1 MSEKSRLMPISYYNP
16 KQAIRLSA
24 YADTIVLEPDG
35 CESRLRAIRF
45 GGYPEMVR
53 AMSDAIY
60 AGATLETEFAGETAM
75 LSCEPKKYECHL
87 SHDGI
92 YAEATILSLD
102 DEDTAAKKDEEAQ
115 ADGQTNVELPP
126 RKCVLFCPAG
136 DRRALFEA
144 LDRKTAVPLIP
155 EFQDYVLDELQRRR
169 LLKPLRVISIRERLE
184 AWLLLC
190 KKDDA
195 NIVKVLEDGL
205 KSGAIRIPGT
215 VQNLNGFDS
224 VHSVTSYL
232 SAFGVTVAERIR
244 NQFQPLFD
252 PAAEQLFPEILHIN
266 DYIREHAG
274 YSLYPAQ
281 LAVAESVKRKL
292 SEGKSAFIVAECG
305 SGKTKIGATALAAY
319 QAQKRKKTFNIILC
333 PSHVAKKWVRELAET
348 LPETAGVI
356 VRSITELDSL
366 YAQYLQGDKSS
377 YAVISKEKARDGYMR
392 RPAVLFDARKG
403 AFRCPGCGSV
413 IELPSSDDTYD
424 WVTAKPE
431 AFRMENRRNHQCMNC
446 GEPLWTAVNPSVP
459 SPWVKIPEY
468 GWVHRKLAVHAIQ
481 KTKNPAA
488 LDALPTLRENPDGYF
503 PTRGAC
509 RRYPLSSYIKKRYRG
524 RLDGLIVDELHE
536 YNNDSGQ
543 GDAMAELFGT
553 AKKVIGMTAT
563 LINGYSSG
571 IFHLL
576 YRTSAQLMLT
586 DGKPHEKPA
595 LFNTEY
601 GVVET
606 TYTEADESYAAKRR
620 SQKSNVRTRQLP
632 GVSPLVF
639 SRFLLEKTAF
649 LSLSDMGKALPS
661 YEEIPTACCMDE
673 AVQSEYKRIENALV
687 RVLRSDRRAAQKIL
701 SAYLNLLT
709 VYPDQPYDQKPI
721 LYPDSNVPIV
731 EPENIGD
738 ADTLGEKEQKTLEI
752 VKAAIQNGERALIYT
767 SWVRTDSQ
775 QKLKKLL
782 TDEGYLELTAKS
794 NVYKL
799 PLQPSSPNTTS
810 REPYALEQR
819 HAAYSE
825 MLSLLTLSDRHREN
839 LHERGLPDEIIA
851 RNGYKSMP
859 ETEAERRLLAS
870 LLACDHELH
879 GLPGFYT
886 KDGAWTLAGANG
898 FLIPVRNKDGFIQG
912 MKIRLDDDAAR
923 KYRWL
928 SSRPSRMENGARS
941 YSWIHVTGDTT
952 QKRAYL
958 TEGPLKGDIASYFA
972 NDALFV
978 CLGGVNA
985 HKGLRETLLSLGV
998 TEVMEAMDMDQ
1009 FTNPQVRQAITTL
1022 RREVQSI
1029 QGIQYYQCTW
1039 NPRFKGVDDYL
1050 LDWTKRKSA

>member
-1 MSEKSRLMPISYYNP
+1 MPEKSRLVPISYFNP
-16 KQAIRLSA
+16 KQEIRLSA
-24 YADTIVLEPDG
+24 YADTIILEPDG
-35 CESRLRAIRF
+35 REQRLRAIRF

-60 AGATLETEFAGETAM
+60 AGATLETEFAGEPAM
-75 LSCEPKKYECHL
+75 LACEPKKYECHL

-102 DEDTAAKKDEEAQ
+102 DADTAAKKDEDAQ

-126 RKCVLFCPAG
+126 RKCILFCPAG
-136 DRRALFEA
+136 DRQALFEA

-155 EFQDYVLDELQRRR
+155 EFQDYVLDELRRR
-169 LLKPLRVISIRERLE
+169 RWLKPLRVISIRERLE

-205 KSGAIRIPGT
+205 KTGAIRIPGT
-215 VQNLNGFDS
+215 VQNPNGFDR

-252 PAAEQLFPEILHIN
+252 PAAEQLSPEILRIN
-266 DYIREHAG
+266 DYIRAHAG

-319 QAQKRKKTFNIILC
+319 QAQKRKKTFNIVLC
-333 PSHVAKKWVRELAET
+333 PSHVAKKWVREIAET
-348 LPETAGVI
+348 LPDTAGVI

-366 YAQYLQGDKSS
+366 YAQYQQGDKSI

-403 AFRCPGCGSV
+403 AFRCPNCGGI
-413 IELPSSDDTYD
+413 IELPSSDDTD
-424 WVTAKPE
+424 GWVTAKPE

-446 GEPLWTAVNPSVP
+446 ESPLWTAVNPSVP

-488 LDALPTLRENPDGYF
+488 LDALQTLQENPDGYF

-576 YRTSAQLMLT
+576 YRTSAQLMLADEGYRTEIMT
-586 DGKPHEKPA
+586 DKIKTTDREEWVQKKLAAGMQVLIVNPSLVETGLDLNAFTTLVFYSMGYKLFTLRQASRRSWRINQKAPA
-595 LFNTEY
+595 VKVYMLYYEDTMQQKCLKLMASKLAVAGLIEGSFSEEGLAAMSDVQDMTSQMAKELMLGIRDNVEDIAAAFKKMAFENPDREVPATP
-601 GVVET
+601 VVET
-606 TYTEADESYAAKRR
+606 TLPLEPTPAMIEQPKRVFTVEQEEKLQAAMVQLEQQKAKRT
-620 SQKSNVRTRQLP
+620 K
-632 GVSPLVF
+632 
-639 SRFLLEKTAF
+639 KTQQVENQ
-649 LSLSDMGKALPS
+649 LSLF
-661 YEEIPTACCMDE
+661 
-673 AVQSEYKRIENALV
+673 
-687 RVLRSDRRAAQKIL
+687 
-701 SAYLNLLT
+701 
-709 VYPDQPYDQKPI
+709 
-721 LYPDSNVPIV
+721 DSV
-731 EPENIGD
+731 
-738 ADTLGEKEQKTLEI
+738 A
-752 VKAAIQNGERALIYT
+752 
-767 SWVRTDSQ
+767 
-775 QKLKKLL
+775 
-782 TDEGYLELTAKS
+782 
-794 NVYKL
+794 
-799 PLQPSSPNTTS
+799 
-810 REPYALEQR
+810 
-819 HAAYSE
+819 
-825 MLSLLTLSDRHREN
+825 
-839 LHERGLPDEIIA
+839 
-851 RNGYKSMP
+851 
-859 ETEAERRLLAS
+859 
-870 LLACDHELH
+870 
-879 GLPGFYT
+879 
-886 KDGAWTLAGANG
+886 
-898 FLIPVRNKDGFIQG
+898 
-912 MKIRLDDDAAR
+912 
-923 KYRWL
+923 
-928 SSRPSRMENGARS
+928 
-941 YSWIHVTGDTT
+941 
-952 QKRAYL
+952 
-958 TEGPLKGDIASYFA
+958 
-972 NDALFV
+972 
-978 CLGGVNA
+978 
-985 HKGLRETLLSLGV
+985 
-998 TEVMEAMDMDQ
+998 
-1009 FTNPQVRQAITTL
+1009 
-1022 RREVQSI
+1022 
-1029 QGIQYYQCTW
+1029 
-1039 NPRFKGVDDYL
+1039 
-1050 LDWTKRKSA
+1050 

>member
-1 MSEKSRLMPISYYNP
+1 MPISYYNP
-16 KQAIRLSA
+16 KQEIRLSA
-24 YADTIVLEPDG
+24 YADTLILEPDG
-35 CESRLRAIRF
+35 REQRLRAIRF

-53 AMSDAIY
+53 AMADAIY
-60 AGATLETEFAGETAM
+60 AGATLEAEIAGEAAT

-169 LLKPLRVISIRERLE
+169 FLKPLRVISIRERVE

-195 NIVKVLEDGL
+195 NIVKVLEEGL
-205 KSGAIRIPGT
+205 KTGAIHIPGT
-215 VQNLNGFDS
+215 VQAPHGFDD

-244 NQFQPLFD
+244 EQFQPLFD
-252 PAAEQLFPEILHIN
+252 PAAEQLSPEVLRIN
-266 DYIREHAG
+266 DYIRAHAG

-333 PSHVAKKWVRELAET
+333 PSHVAKKWVREIAET
-348 LPETAGVI
+348 LPDTVGVI
-356 VRSITELDSL
+356 VRSIAELDSL
-366 YAQYLQGDKSS
+366 YAQYRQGDKSIC
-377 YAVISKEKARDGYMR
+377 AVISKEKARDGYMR

-403 AFRCPGCGSV
+403 AFRCPSCGEI
-413 IELPSSDDTYD
+413 IELPSSDEEDGWT
-424 WVTAKPE
+424 TAKPE
-431 AFRMENRRNHQCMNC
+431 AFRMENRRNHQCMSC
-446 GEPLWTAVNPSVP
+446 DGPLWTAVNPSVP

-468 GWVHRKLAVHAIQ
+468 GWVHRKLAVHAMQ

-488 LDALPTLRENPDGYF
+488 LDALLSLHENPDGYF

-576 YRTSAQLMLT
+576 YRTSAQLMLA

-606 TYTEADESYAAKRR
+606 TYTEADERYAAKRR
-620 SQKSNVRTRQLP
+620 SQKSGVRTRQLP

-661 YEEIPTACCMDE
+661 YEEIPIACEMDE
-673 AVQSEYKRIENALV
+673 AVEMEYKRIEHTAEL
-687 RVLRSDRRAAQKIL
+687 
-701 SAYLNLLT
+701 
-709 VYPDQPYDQKPI
+709 
-721 LYPDSNVPIV
+721 
-731 EPENIGD
+731 D
-738 ADTLGEKEQKTLEI
+738 A
-752 VKAAIQNGERALIYT
+752 
-767 SWVRTDSQ
+767 
-775 QKLKKLL
+775 KLQEFHAKL
-782 TDEGYLELTAKS
+782 
-794 NVYKL
+794 
-799 PLQPSSPNTTS
+799 
-810 REPYALEQR
+810 
-819 HAAYSE
+819 
-825 MLSLLTLSDRHREN
+825 
-839 LHERGLPDEIIA
+839 
-851 RNGYKSMP
+851 
-859 ETEAERRLLAS
+859 
-870 LLACDHELH
+870 
-879 GLPGFYT
+879 
-886 KDGAWTLAGANG
+886 
-898 FLIPVRNKDGFIQG
+898 
-912 MKIRLDDDAAR
+912 
-923 KYRWL
+923 
-928 SSRPSRMENGARS
+928 GARS
-941 YSWIHVTGDTT
+941 SEVYQPKYTGPLAEDTAKVQALGKRYQQNAALLKRFQPGT
-952 QKRAYL
+952 SCPVCRRVLSQQEYPAFREALQKETEQIVADGTQLKSQITELQELEQKSQSTFEQFKADDLVRYQSEIDALNQKREQLQAAAAQQNMQRQQTLEQLRARIQNL
-958 TEGPLKGDIASYFA
+958 TASIECGTLSPADSERLAECKASLEDCRVQLAAAQQVLSAAPEDFDTRIKAIEEEITEKKIVMKDVILYMSKRAELTFSKLALNRVKISLYDVVKTTGELKDVFRFTYNGRRYD
-972 NDALFV
+972 
-978 CLGGVNA
+978 
-985 HKGLRETLLSLGV
+985 RLSLSEKIRAGA
-998 TEVMEAMDMDQ
+998 EVSELVKRLTGRNYPVFFDNME
-1009 FTNPQVRQAITTL
+1009 
-1022 RREVQSI
+1022 S
-1029 QGIQYYQCTW
+1029 
-1039 NPRFKGVDDYL
+1039 VDDL
-1050 LDWTKRKSA
+1050 SNIRPTSQMILAKCVRNAELSVRAGSTAMPKAA

>member
-1 MSEKSRLMPISYYNP
+1 MPEKSRLMPISYYNP
-16 KQAIRLSA
+16 KQEIRLSA
-24 YADTIVLEPDG
+24 YADTLILEPDG
-35 CESRLRAIRF
+35 REQRLRAIRF

-53 AMSDAIY
+53 AMADAIY
-60 AGATLETEFAGETAM
+60 AGATLEAEIAGEAAT

-169 LLKPLRVISIRERLE
+169 FLKPLRVISIRERLE

-195 NIVKVLEDGL
+195 NIVKVLEEGL
-205 KSGAIRIPGT
+205 KTGAIHIPGT
-215 VQNLNGFDS
+215 VQAPHGFDD

-244 NQFQPLFD
+244 EQFQPLFD
-252 PAAEQLFPEILHIN
+252 PAAEQLSPEVLRIN
-266 DYIREHAG
+266 DYIRAHAG

-333 PSHVAKKWVRELAET
+333 PSHVAKKWVREIAET
-348 LPETAGVI
+348 LPDTVGVI
-356 VRSITELDSL
+356 VRSIAELDSL
-366 YAQYLQGDKSS
+366 YAQYRQGDKSIC
-377 YAVISKEKARDGYMR
+377 AVISKEKARDGYMR

-403 AFRCPGCGSV
+403 AFRCPSCGEI
-413 IELPSSDDTYD
+413 IELPSSDEEDGWT
-424 WVTAKPE
+424 TAKPE
-431 AFRMENRRNHQCMNC
+431 AFRMENRRNHQCMSC
-446 GEPLWTAVNPSVP
+446 DGPLWTAVNPSVP

-468 GWVHRKLAVHAIQ
+468 GWVHRKLAVHAMQ

-488 LDALPTLRENPDGYF
+488 LDALLSLHENPDGYF

-576 YRTSAQLMLT
+576 YRTSAQLMLA

-606 TYTEADESYAAKRR
+606 TYTEADERYAAKRR
-620 SQKSNVRTRQLP
+620 SQKSGVRTRQLP

-661 YEEIPTACCMDE
+661 YEEIPIACEMDE
-673 AVQSEYKRIENALV
+673 AVEMEYKRIEHTAEL
-687 RVLRSDRRAAQKIL
+687 
-701 SAYLNLLT
+701 
-709 VYPDQPYDQKPI
+709 
-721 LYPDSNVPIV
+721 
-731 EPENIGD
+731 D
-738 ADTLGEKEQKTLEI
+738 A
-752 VKAAIQNGERALIYT
+752 
-767 SWVRTDSQ
+767 
-775 QKLKKLL
+775 KLQEFHAKL
-782 TDEGYLELTAKS
+782 
-794 NVYKL
+794 
-799 PLQPSSPNTTS
+799 
-810 REPYALEQR
+810 
-819 HAAYSE
+819 
-825 MLSLLTLSDRHREN
+825 
-839 LHERGLPDEIIA
+839 
-851 RNGYKSMP
+851 
-859 ETEAERRLLAS
+859 
-870 LLACDHELH
+870 
-879 GLPGFYT
+879 
-886 KDGAWTLAGANG
+886 
-898 FLIPVRNKDGFIQG
+898 
-912 MKIRLDDDAAR
+912 
-923 KYRWL
+923 
-928 SSRPSRMENGARS
+928 GARS
-941 YSWIHVTGDTT
+941 SEVYQPKYTGPLAEDTAKVQALGKRYQQNAALLKRFQPGT
-952 QKRAYL
+952 SCPVCRRVLSQQEYPAFREALQKETEQIVADGTQLKSQITELQELEQKSQSTFEQFKADDLVRYQSEIDALNQKREQLQAAAAQQNMQRQQTLEQLRTRIQNL
-958 TEGPLKGDIASYFA
+958 TASIECGTLSPADSERLAECKASLEDCRVQLVAAQQVLSAAPEDFDTRIKAIEQEITEKKIIMKDVILYMSKRAELTFSKLALNRVKISLYDVVKTTGELKDVFRFTYNGRRYD
-972 NDALFV
+972 
-978 CLGGVNA
+978 
-985 HKGLRETLLSLGV
+985 RLSLSEKIRAGA
-998 TEVMEAMDMDQ
+998 EVSELVKRLTGRNYPVFFDNME
-1009 FTNPQVRQAITTL
+1009 
-1022 RREVQSI
+1022 S
-1029 QGIQYYQCTW
+1029 
-1039 NPRFKGVDDYL
+1039 VDDL
-1050 LDWTKRKSA
+1050 SNIRPTSQMILAKCVHNAELSVRAGGQTMPKAA

>member
-1 MSEKSRLMPISYYNP
+1 MPEKSRLMPISYYNP
-16 KQAIRLSA
+16 KQEIRLSA
-24 YADTIVLEPDG
+24 YADTLILEPDG
-35 CESRLRAIRF
+35 REQRLRAIRF

-53 AMSDAIY
+53 AMADAIY
-60 AGATLETEFAGETAM
+60 AGATLEAEIAGEAAT

-169 LLKPLRVISIRERLE
+169 FLKPLRVISIRERLE

-195 NIVKVLEDGL
+195 NIVKVLEEGL
-205 KSGAIRIPGT
+205 KTGAIHIPGT
-215 VQNLNGFDS
+215 VQAPHGFDD

-244 NQFQPLFD
+244 EQFQPLFD
-252 PAAEQLFPEILHIN
+252 PAAEQLSPEVLRIN
-266 DYIREHAG
+266 DYIRAHAG

-333 PSHVAKKWVRELAET
+333 PSHVAKKWVREIAET
-348 LPETAGVI
+348 LPDTVGVI
-356 VRSITELDSL
+356 VRSIAELDSL
-366 YAQYLQGDKSS
+366 YAQYRQGDKSIC
-377 YAVISKEKARDGYMR
+377 AVISKEKARDGYMR

-403 AFRCPGCGSV
+403 AFRCPSCGEI
-413 IELPSSDDTYD
+413 IELPSSDEEDGWT
-424 WVTAKPE
+424 TAKPE
-431 AFRMENRRNHQCMNC
+431 AFRMENRRNHQCMSC
-446 GEPLWTAVNPSVP
+446 DGPLWTAVNPSVP

-468 GWVHRKLAVHAIQ
+468 GWVHRKLAVHAMQ

-488 LDALPTLRENPDGYF
+488 LDALLSLHENPDGYF

-576 YRTSAQLMLT
+576 YRTSAQLMLA

-620 SQKSNVRTRQLP
+620 SQKSGVRTRQLP

-661 YEEIPTACCMDE
+661 YEEIPIACEMDE
-673 AVQSEYKRIENALV
+673 AVEMEYKRIEHTAEL
-687 RVLRSDRRAAQKIL
+687 
-701 SAYLNLLT
+701 
-709 VYPDQPYDQKPI
+709 
-721 LYPDSNVPIV
+721 
-731 EPENIGD
+731 D
-738 ADTLGEKEQKTLEI
+738 A
-752 VKAAIQNGERALIYT
+752 
-767 SWVRTDSQ
+767 
-775 QKLKKLL
+775 KLQEVHAKL
-782 TDEGYLELTAKS
+782 
-794 NVYKL
+794 
-799 PLQPSSPNTTS
+799 
-810 REPYALEQR
+810 
-819 HAAYSE
+819 
-825 MLSLLTLSDRHREN
+825 
-839 LHERGLPDEIIA
+839 
-851 RNGYKSMP
+851 
-859 ETEAERRLLAS
+859 
-870 LLACDHELH
+870 
-879 GLPGFYT
+879 
-886 KDGAWTLAGANG
+886 
-898 FLIPVRNKDGFIQG
+898 
-912 MKIRLDDDAAR
+912 
-923 KYRWL
+923 
-928 SSRPSRMENGARS
+928 GARS
-941 YSWIHVTGDTT
+941 SEVYQPKYTGPLAEDTAKVQALGKKYQQNAALLKRFQPGT
-952 QKRAYL
+952 SCPVCRRVLSQQEYPAFREALQKETEQIVADGTQLKGQIAELQEMEQKSQSTFEQFKAEDIERYQAEINSLNQKREQLQENAAQQNMQRQQTLEQLRTRIQNL
-958 TEGPLKGDIASYFA
+958 TASIECGTLSPADSERLAECKASLEDCRVQLAAAQQVLSAAPEDFDTRIKAIEQEITEKKIIMKDVILYMSKRAELTFSKLALNRVKISLYDVVKTTGELKDVFRFTYNGRRYD
-972 NDALFV
+972 
-978 CLGGVNA
+978 
-985 HKGLRETLLSLGV
+985 RLSLSEKIRAGA
-998 TEVMEAMDMDQ
+998 EVSELVKRLTGRNYPVFFDNME
-1009 FTNPQVRQAITTL
+1009 
-1022 RREVQSI
+1022 S
-1029 QGIQYYQCTW
+1029 
-1039 NPRFKGVDDYL
+1039 VDDL
-1050 LDWTKRKSA
+1050 SNIRPTSQMILAKCVHNAELSVRAGGQTMPKAA

>member
-1 MSEKSRLMPISYYNP
+1 MPISYYNP
-16 KQAIRLSA
+16 KQEIRLSA

-35 CESRLRAIRF
+35 REQHLRAIRF

-60 AGATLETEFAGETAM
+60 AGATLETEFAGEPAM
-75 LSCEPKKYECHL
+75 LACEPKKYECHL

-102 DEDTAAKKDEEAQ
+102 DADETRSTNEEEMG
-115 ADGQTNVELPP
+115 GQTNVELPP

-169 LLKPLRVISIRERLE
+169 FLKPLRVISIRERLE

-205 KSGAIRIPGT
+205 KASAIRIPGT
-215 VQNLNGFDS
+215 LQDPHGFDS

-244 NQFQPLFD
+244 EQFQPLFD
-252 PAAEQLFPEILHIN
+252 PAAEQLSPEILRIN
-266 DYIREHAG
+266 DHIREHAG

-333 PSHVAKKWVRELAET
+333 PSHVAKKWVREIAET

-356 VRSITELDSL
+356 VRSIIELDSL
-366 YAQYLQGDKSS
+366 YAQYRQGDKSI

-468 GWVHRKLAVHAIQ
+468 GWVHRKLAVHAMQ

-488 LDALPTLRENPDGYF
+488 LDALQTLRENPDGYF

-576 YRTSAQLMLT
+576 YRTSAQLMLA
-586 DGKPHEKPA
+586 DGKSHEKPA

-620 SQKSNVRTRQLP
+620 SQKSGVRTRQLP

-661 YEEIPTACCMDE
+661 YEEIPIACRMDE

-687 RVLRSDRRAAQKIL
+687 RVLRSDRRVAKKIL

-721 LYPDSNVPIV
+721 FYPDSDVPIV

-738 ADTLGEKEQKTLEI
+738 ADTLGEKELRTLEI

-825 MLSLLTLSDRHREN
+825 MLSLLTLSDRHRDN
-839 LHERGLPDEIIA
+839 LHERGLPDAIIE

-859 ETEAERRLLAS
+859 ETESERRLLAS
-870 LLACDHELH
+870 LLQCDHELH

-898 FLIPVRNKDGFIQG
+898 FLIPVRNKDGLIQG

-928 SSRPSRMENGARS
+928 SSRSSRMENGTRS

-952 QKRAYL
+952 KKRAYL

-972 NDALFV
+972 DNALFV

-985 HKGLRETLLSLGV
+985 YKGLRETLQSLGV
-998 TEVMEAMDMDQ
+998 TKVMEAMDMDQ
-1009 FTNPQVRQAITTL
+1009 FTNPQVRQAIFTL

-1029 QGIQYYQCTW
+1029 PGIRYYQCTW

-1050 LDWTKRKSA
+1050 LDWTKRKTA

>member
-1 MSEKSRLMPISYYNP
+1 MPEKSRLMPISYYNP
-16 KQAIRLSA
+16 KQEIRLSA
-24 YADTIVLEPDG
+24 YADTLILEPDG
-35 CESRLRAIRF
+35 REQRLRAIRF

-53 AMSDAIY
+53 AMADAIY
-60 AGATLETEFAGETAM
+60 AGATLEAEIAGEAAT

-144 LDRKTAVPLIP
+144 VDRKTAVPLIP

-169 LLKPLRVISIRERLE
+169 FLKPLRVISIRERLE

-195 NIVKVLEDGL
+195 NIVKVLEEGL
-205 KSGAIRIPGT
+205 KTGAIHIPGT
-215 VQNLNGFDS
+215 VQAPHGFDD

-244 NQFQPLFD
+244 EQFQPLFD
-252 PAAEQLFPEILHIN
+252 PAAEQLSPEVLRIN
-266 DYIREHAG
+266 DYIRAHAG

-333 PSHVAKKWVRELAET
+333 PSHVAKKWVREIAET
-348 LPETAGVI
+348 LPDTVGVI
-356 VRSITELDSL
+356 VRSIAELDSL
-366 YAQYLQGDKSS
+366 YAQYRQGDKSIC
-377 YAVISKEKARDGYMR
+377 AVISKEKARDGYMR

-403 AFRCPGCGSV
+403 AFRCPSCGEI
-413 IELPSSDDTYD
+413 IELPSSDEEDGWT
-424 WVTAKPE
+424 TAKPE
-431 AFRMENRRNHQCMNC
+431 AFRMENRRNHQCMSC
-446 GEPLWTAVNPSVP
+446 DGPLWTAVNPSVP

-468 GWVHRKLAVHAIQ
+468 GWVHRKLAVHAMQ

-488 LDALPTLRENPDGYF
+488 LDALLSLHENPDGYF

-576 YRTSAQLMLT
+576 YRTSAQLMLA

-606 TYTEADESYAAKRR
+606 TYTEADERYAAKRR
-620 SQKSNVRTRQLP
+620 SQKSGVRTRQLP

-661 YEEIPTACCMDE
+661 YEEIPIACEMDE
-673 AVQSEYKRIENALV
+673 AVEMEYKRIEHTAEL
-687 RVLRSDRRAAQKIL
+687 
-701 SAYLNLLT
+701 
-709 VYPDQPYDQKPI
+709 
-721 LYPDSNVPIV
+721 
-731 EPENIGD
+731 D
-738 ADTLGEKEQKTLEI
+738 A
-752 VKAAIQNGERALIYT
+752 
-767 SWVRTDSQ
+767 
-775 QKLKKLL
+775 KLQEVHAKL
-782 TDEGYLELTAKS
+782 
-794 NVYKL
+794 
-799 PLQPSSPNTTS
+799 
-810 REPYALEQR
+810 
-819 HAAYSE
+819 
-825 MLSLLTLSDRHREN
+825 
-839 LHERGLPDEIIA
+839 
-851 RNGYKSMP
+851 
-859 ETEAERRLLAS
+859 
-870 LLACDHELH
+870 
-879 GLPGFYT
+879 
-886 KDGAWTLAGANG
+886 
-898 FLIPVRNKDGFIQG
+898 
-912 MKIRLDDDAAR
+912 
-923 KYRWL
+923 
-928 SSRPSRMENGARS
+928 GARS
-941 YSWIHVTGDTT
+941 SEVYQPKYTGPLAEDTAKVQALGKKYQQNAALLKRFQPGT
-952 QKRAYL
+952 SCPVCRRVLSQQEYPAFREALQKETEQIVADGTQLKGQIAELQEMEQKSQSTFEQFKAEDIERYQAEINSLNQKREQLQENAAQQNMQRQQTLEQLRTRIQNL
-958 TEGPLKGDIASYFA
+958 TASIECGTLSPADSERLAECKASLEDCRVQLAAAQQVLSAAPEDFDTRIKAIEQEITEKKIIMKDVILYMSKRAELTFSKLALNRVKISPYDVVKTTGELKDVFRFTYNGRRYD
-972 NDALFV
+972 
-978 CLGGVNA
+978 
-985 HKGLRETLLSLGV
+985 RLSLSEKIRAGA
-998 TEVMEAMDMDQ
+998 EVSELVKRLTGRNYPVFFDNME
-1009 FTNPQVRQAITTL
+1009 
-1022 RREVQSI
+1022 S
-1029 QGIQYYQCTW
+1029 
-1039 NPRFKGVDDYL
+1039 VDDL
-1050 LDWTKRKSA
+1050 SNIRPTSQMILAKCVHNAELSVRAGGQTMPKAA

>member
-1 MSEKSRLMPISYYNP
+1 MPISYYNP
-16 KQAIRLSA
+16 KQSIRLSA
-24 YADTIVLEPDG
+24 YADTIVLEPNG

-60 AGATLETEFAGETAM
+60 AGATLEAEIAGETV
-75 LSCEPKKYECHL
+75 LLVCEQKKHERHL

-102 DEDTAAKKDEEAQ
+102 DADEARQDSEEEI
-115 ADGQTNVELPP
+115 DGQANVELPP

-169 LLKPLRVISIRERLE
+169 WLKPLRVISIRERLE

-195 NIVKVLEDGL
+195 NIAKVLEDGL

-215 VQNLNGFDS
+215 VQNLSGFDS

-232 SAFGVTVAERIR
+232 SAFGVIVAERIR
-244 NQFQPLFD
+244 EQFQPLFD
-252 PAAEQLFPEILHIN
+252 PAAEQLSPEILHIN
-266 DYIREHAG
+266 DYIRTHAG

-333 PSHVAKKWVRELAET
+333 PSHVAKKWVREIAET
-348 LPETAGVI
+348 LPDTAGVI

-366 YAQYLQGDKSS
+366 YAQYRQGDKSI
-377 YAVISKEKARDGYMR
+377 YAVISKEKARDGYYMR

-403 AFRCPGCGSV
+403 AFRCPSCGEN
-413 IELPSSDDTYD
+413 IELPSSDDTD
-424 WVTAKPE
+424 GWTAAKPE

-446 GEPLWTAVNPSVP
+446 ESPLWTAVNPSVP

-468 GWVHRKLAVHAIQ
+468 GWVHRKLAVHAMQ

-488 LDALPTLRENPDGYF
+488 LDALQTLQENPDGYF

-576 YRTSAQLMLT
+576 YRTSAQLML
-586 DGKPHEKPA
+586 A
-595 LFNTEY
+595 
-601 GVVET
+601 
-606 TYTEADESYAAKRR
+606 
-620 SQKSNVRTRQLP
+620 
-632 GVSPLVF
+632 
-639 SRFLLEKTAF
+639 
-649 LSLSDMGKALPS
+649 
-661 YEEIPTACCMDE
+661 
-673 AVQSEYKRIENALV
+673 
-687 RVLRSDRRAAQKIL
+687 
-701 SAYLNLLT
+701 
-709 VYPDQPYDQKPI
+709 
-721 LYPDSNVPIV
+721 
-731 EPENIGD
+731 
-738 ADTLGEKEQKTLEI
+738 
-752 VKAAIQNGERALIYT
+752 
-767 SWVRTDSQ
+767 
-775 QKLKKLL
+775 
-782 TDEGYLELTAKS
+782 DEGYRTEILTDKIKTTDREDWVQKKLAAGMQVLITNPS
-794 NVYKL
+794 LVETGLDLNAFTTLVFYSMGYKL
-799 PLQPSSPNTTS
+799 FTLRQASRRSWRINQKAPAVKVYMLYYEDTMQQKCLKLMASKLAVAGLIEGNFSEEGLAAMSDVQDMTSQMAKELMLGIRDNVEDIAAAFKKMAFENPDREVPTPPVVAETTLPLEPTPAMIEQPKRVFTV
-810 REPYALEQR
+810 EQEEKLQAAMVQLEQQKAKR
-819 HAAYSE
+819 TKKTQQVE
-825 MLSLLTLSDRHREN
+825 NQLSLFD
-839 LHERGLPDEIIA
+839 
-851 RNGYKSMP
+851 
-859 ETEAERRLLAS
+859 
-870 LLACDHELH
+870 
-879 GLPGFYT
+879 
-886 KDGAWTLAGANG
+886 
-898 FLIPVRNKDGFIQG
+898 
-912 MKIRLDDDAAR
+912 
-923 KYRWL
+923 
-928 SSRPSRMENGARS
+928 
-941 YSWIHVTGDTT
+941 
-952 QKRAYL
+952 
-958 TEGPLKGDIASYFA
+958 
-972 NDALFV
+972 FV
-978 CLGGVNA
+978 A
-985 HKGLRETLLSLGV
+985 
-998 TEVMEAMDMDQ
+998 
-1009 FTNPQVRQAITTL
+1009 
-1022 RREVQSI
+1022 
-1029 QGIQYYQCTW
+1029 
-1039 NPRFKGVDDYL
+1039 
-1050 LDWTKRKSA
+1050 

>member
-1 MSEKSRLMPISYYNP
+1 MPEKSRLMPISYYNP
-16 KQAIRLSA
+16 KQEIRLSA

-35 CESRLRAIRF
+35 REQHLRAIRF

-60 AGATLETEFAGETAM
+60 AGATLETEFAGEPAM
-75 LSCEPKKYECHL
+75 LACEPKKYECHL

-102 DEDTAAKKDEEAQ
+102 DEGAAAKNDEEAQ

-126 RKCVLFCPAG
+126 RKCILFCPAG
-136 DRRALFEA
+136 DRQALFEA

-169 LLKPLRVISIRERLE
+169 FLKPLRVISIRERLE

-205 KSGAIRIPGT
+205 KTGAIRIPGT
-215 VQNLNGFDS
+215 VQNPNGFDR

-252 PAAEQLFPEILHIN
+252 PAAEQLSPEILRIN
-266 DYIREHAG
+266 DHIRAHAG

-333 PSHVAKKWVRELAET
+333 PSHVAKKWVREIAET
-348 LPETAGVI
+348 LPDTVGVI
-356 VRSITELDSL
+356 VRSIAELDSL
-366 YAQYLQGDKSS
+366 YAQYRQGDKSIC
-377 YAVISKEKARDGYMR
+377 AVISKEKARDGYMR

-403 AFRCPGCGSV
+403 AFRCPSCGEI
-413 IELPSSDDTYD
+413 IELPSSDEEDGWT
-424 WVTAKPE
+424 TAKPE
-431 AFRMENRRNHQCMNC
+431 AFRMENRRNHQCMSC
-446 GEPLWTAVNPSVP
+446 DGPLWTAVNPSVP

-468 GWVHRKLAVHAIQ
+468 GWVHRKLAVHAMQ

-488 LDALPTLRENPDGYF
+488 LDALLSLHENPDGYF

-576 YRTSAQLMLT
+576 YRTSAQLMLA

-606 TYTEADESYAAKRR
+606 TYTEADERYAAKRR
-620 SQKSNVRTRQLP
+620 SQKSGVRTRQLP

-661 YEEIPTACCMDE
+661 YEEIPIACEMDE
-673 AVQSEYKRIENALV
+673 AVEMEYKRIEHTAELDAKLQEFHAKLGARSSEVYQPKYTGPLAEDTAKVQALGKRYQQNAALLKRFQPGTSCPVCRRVLSQQEYPAFREALQKETEQIVADGTQLKSQITELQELEQKSQSTFEQFKADDLV
-687 RVLRSDRRAAQKIL
+687 RYQSEIDALNQKREQLQAAAAQ
-701 SAYLNLLT
+701 
-709 VYPDQPYDQKPI
+709 
-721 LYPDSNVPIV
+721 
-731 EPENIGD
+731 
-738 ADTLGEKEQKTLEI
+738 
-752 VKAAIQNGERALIYT
+752 QNMQR
-767 SWVRTDSQ
+767 Q
-775 QKLKKLL
+775 Q
-782 TDEGYLELTAKS
+782 
-794 NVYKL
+794 
-799 PLQPSSPNTTS
+799 
-810 REPYALEQR
+810 ALEQLR
-819 HAAYSE
+819 ARIQNLTTSMECGTLSPAGSERLAECKASLEDCRVQLAAAQQVLSAAPEDFDTRIKAIEEEITEKKIVMKDVILYMSKRAE
-825 MLSLLTLSDRHREN
+825 LTFSKLALNRVKISLYDVVKTTGELKDVFRFTYNGRRYDRLSLSEKIR
-839 LHERGLPDEIIA
+839 
-851 RNGYKSMP
+851 
-859 ETEAERRLLAS
+859 
-870 LLACDHELH
+870 
-879 GLPGFYT
+879 
-886 KDGAWTLAGANG
+886 AGAEVSELVKRLTGRNYPV
-898 FLIPVRNKDGFIQG
+898 FFDNMESVDDLSNIRPTSQMILTKCVRNAELSVRAGSTAMPK
-912 MKIRLDDDAAR
+912 AA
-923 KYRWL
+923 
-928 SSRPSRMENGARS
+928 
-941 YSWIHVTGDTT
+941 
-952 QKRAYL
+952 
-958 TEGPLKGDIASYFA
+958 
-972 NDALFV
+972 
-978 CLGGVNA
+978 
-985 HKGLRETLLSLGV
+985 
-998 TEVMEAMDMDQ
+998 
-1009 FTNPQVRQAITTL
+1009 
-1022 RREVQSI
+1022 
-1029 QGIQYYQCTW
+1029 
-1039 NPRFKGVDDYL
+1039 
-1050 LDWTKRKSA
+1050 

>member
-1 MSEKSRLMPISYYNP
+1 MPEKSRLMPISYYNP
-16 KQAIRLSA
+16 KQSIRLSA
-24 YADTIVLEPDG
+24 YADTIVLEPNG

-60 AGATLETEFAGETAM
+60 AGATLEAEIAGETV
-75 LSCEPKKYECHL
+75 LLVCEQKKHERHL

-102 DEDTAAKKDEEAQ
+102 DADEARQDSEEEI
-115 ADGQTNVELPP
+115 DGQANVELPP

-169 LLKPLRVISIRERLE
+169 WLKPLRVISIRERLE

-195 NIVKVLEDGL
+195 NIAKVLEDGL

-215 VQNLNGFDS
+215 VQNLSGFDS

-232 SAFGVTVAERIR
+232 SAFGVIVAERIR
-244 NQFQPLFD
+244 EQFQPLFD
-252 PAAEQLFPEILHIN
+252 PAAEQLSPEILHIN
-266 DYIREHAG
+266 DYIRTHAG

-333 PSHVAKKWVRELAET
+333 PSHVAKKWVREIAET
-348 LPETAGVI
+348 LPDTAGVI

-366 YAQYLQGDKSS
+366 YAQYRQGDKSI
-377 YAVISKEKARDGYMR
+377 YAVISKEKARDGYYMR

-403 AFRCPGCGSV
+403 AFRCPSCGEN
-413 IELPSSDDTYD
+413 IELPSSDDTD
-424 WVTAKPE
+424 GWTAAKPE

-446 GEPLWTAVNPSVP
+446 ESPLWTAVNPSVP

-468 GWVHRKLAVHAIQ
+468 GWVHRKLAVHAMQ

-488 LDALPTLRENPDGYF
+488 LDALQTLQENPDGYF

-576 YRTSAQLMLT
+576 YRTSAQLML
-586 DGKPHEKPA
+586 A
-595 LFNTEY
+595 
-601 GVVET
+601 
-606 TYTEADESYAAKRR
+606 
-620 SQKSNVRTRQLP
+620 
-632 GVSPLVF
+632 
-639 SRFLLEKTAF
+639 
-649 LSLSDMGKALPS
+649 
-661 YEEIPTACCMDE
+661 
-673 AVQSEYKRIENALV
+673 
-687 RVLRSDRRAAQKIL
+687 
-701 SAYLNLLT
+701 
-709 VYPDQPYDQKPI
+709 
-721 LYPDSNVPIV
+721 
-731 EPENIGD
+731 
-738 ADTLGEKEQKTLEI
+738 
-752 VKAAIQNGERALIYT
+752 
-767 SWVRTDSQ
+767 
-775 QKLKKLL
+775 
-782 TDEGYLELTAKS
+782 DEGYRTEILTDKIKTTDREDWVQKKLAAGMQVLIVNPS
-794 NVYKL
+794 LVETGLDLNAFTTLVFYSMGYKL
-799 PLQPSSPNTTS
+799 FTLRQASRRSWRINQKASAVKVYMLYYEDTMQQKCLKLMASKLAVAGLIEGNFSEEGLAAMSDVQDMTSQMAKELMLGIRDNVEDIAAAFKKMAFENPDREMPEVSAGETSLPPESVPAMTEQPKRVFTVEQEEKLQ
-810 REPYALEQR
+810 AAMVQLEQQKAKR
-819 HAAYSE
+819 TKKTQQVE
-825 MLSLLTLSDRHREN
+825 NQLSLFD
-839 LHERGLPDEIIA
+839 
-851 RNGYKSMP
+851 
-859 ETEAERRLLAS
+859 
-870 LLACDHELH
+870 
-879 GLPGFYT
+879 
-886 KDGAWTLAGANG
+886 
-898 FLIPVRNKDGFIQG
+898 
-912 MKIRLDDDAAR
+912 
-923 KYRWL
+923 
-928 SSRPSRMENGARS
+928 
-941 YSWIHVTGDTT
+941 
-952 QKRAYL
+952 
-958 TEGPLKGDIASYFA
+958 
-972 NDALFV
+972 FV
-978 CLGGVNA
+978 A
-985 HKGLRETLLSLGV
+985 
-998 TEVMEAMDMDQ
+998 
-1009 FTNPQVRQAITTL
+1009 
-1022 RREVQSI
+1022 
-1029 QGIQYYQCTW
+1029 
-1039 NPRFKGVDDYL
+1039 
-1050 LDWTKRKSA
+1050 